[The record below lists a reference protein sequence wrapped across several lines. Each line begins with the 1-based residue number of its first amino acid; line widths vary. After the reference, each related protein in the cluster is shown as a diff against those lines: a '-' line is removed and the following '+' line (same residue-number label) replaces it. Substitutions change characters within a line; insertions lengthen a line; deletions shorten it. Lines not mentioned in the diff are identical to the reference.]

1 MQACLRQAGVGE
13 LNPLV
18 GLKSK
23 QYRPL
28 APYTFYQIIKILFL
42 HYYCIF
48 ARMNLEDIDAV
59 KVLLSQPQKIVIIPH
74 KNPDGDAIGS
84 TLALWH
90 YLKNLGQE
98 ATVIAP
104 NDYPEF
110 LKWMPGNEH
119 ILNFEKKNTQSKNQI
134 KEATIIFTLDF
145 NHLGRIGH
153 MEAIVT
159 NSSATFIMID
169 HHQEP
174 SDYAKVAYSDVLMSS
189 TCEMVYNFVEFLGN
203 RDKIT
208 PEMANCLYTGIMTDT
223 GSFKFSSTTSRTHQ
237 VIANLIDKGA
247 KSTEIHHN
255 IYDTN
260 TPQRLHLLGCALKNM
275 VILENYSTAYMT
287 LSQEELDTHEY
298 QKGDTEGFVNYGLT
312 LEGIKFAVIFIENKE
327 EGILKISFRSVGDF
341 SVNEFA
347 RNHFQGGG
355 HNNAAGGKSEIA
367 MKETTAYFES
377 LLDRYKDVLKA

>member
-1 MQACLRQAGVGE
+1 
-13 LNPLV
+13 
-18 GLKSK
+18 
-23 QYRPL
+23 
-28 APYTFYQIIKILFL
+28 
-42 HYYCIF
+42 
-48 ARMNLEDIDAV
+48 MNLQDIEAV
-59 KVLLSQPQKIVIIPH
+59 KVLLSTPQKIVIIPH

-104 NDYPEF
+104 NDYPKF
-110 LKWMPGNEH
+110 LKWMPGNEQV
-119 ILNFEKKNTQSKNQI
+119 LNFEKENTQSKNRIQ
-134 KEATIIFTLDF
+134 EATLIFTLDF
-145 NHLGRIGH
+145 NHLGRIGQ

-159 NSSATFIMID
+159 TSDATFIMID

-174 SDYAKVAYSDVLMSS
+174 ADYARVTYSDVLMSS

-223 GSFKFSSTTSRTHQ
+223 GSFKFSSTTSRTHK
-237 VIANLIDKGA
+237 VVADLIDKGA
-247 KSTEIHHN
+247 KSTQIHHN

-260 TPQRLHLLGCALKNM
+260 SPQRLHLLGCALKNM
-275 VILENYSTAYMT
+275 VILDEYCTAYMT
-287 LSQEELDTHEY
+287 LSQKELDTYEY

-312 LEGIKFAVIFIENKE
+312 LEGIKFAVIFIENEE

-341 SVNEFA
+341 SVNQFA
-347 RNHFQGGG
+347 REHFQGGG
-355 HNNAAGGKSEIA
+355 HNNAAGGKSELTIN
-367 MKETTAYFES
+367 ETTAYFES
-377 LLDRYKDVLKA
+377 LLNRYKDKLNA